1 MHVRVWK
8 FRPPAGREDDFASA
22 YGPHGPWVH
31 LFAQAAGYRGTS
43 LLRPMDAGGWWLT
56 LDRWESLAAFERF
69 QTELRD
75 QYQALDAKLEGV
87 AGEEVFLGAFDE
99 AR

>member
-8 FRPPAGREDDFASA
+8 FRPPAGREEEFASV
-22 YGPHGPWVH
+22 YGPRGPWAE
-31 LFAQAAGYRGTS
+31 LFSQAAGYRGTS
-43 LLRPMDAGGWWLT
+43 LLQPAEAGGWWLT
-56 LDRWESLAAFERF
+56 LDRWHSLADFERF

-87 AGEEVFLGAFDE
+87 AGEEVFVGAFDE
-99 AR
+99 AE

>member
-1 MHVRVWK
+1 M
-8 FRPPAGREDDFASA
+8 
-22 YGPHGPWVH
+22 
-31 LFAQAAGYRGTS
+31 
-43 LLRPMDAGGWWLT
+43 
-56 LDRWESLAAFERF
+56 DRWHSLQDFEGF

-99 AR
+99 TD